1 MRNENGRD
9 SWTVGVVELFNIQ
22 ANGRDLAELNSKGK
36 VILNGN
42 SFYT

>member
-1 MRNENGRD
+1 MKMGG
-9 SWTVGVVELFNIQ
+9 TVGLWGVAELFNIQ
-22 ANGRDLAELNSKGK
+22 ANGRDLAELNSKGR